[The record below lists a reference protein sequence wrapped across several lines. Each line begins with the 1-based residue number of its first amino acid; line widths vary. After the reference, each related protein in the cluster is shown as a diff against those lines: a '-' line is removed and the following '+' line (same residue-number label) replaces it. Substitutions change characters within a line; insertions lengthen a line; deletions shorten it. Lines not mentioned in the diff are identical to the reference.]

1 MNATETY
8 RVLLI
13 ENNKADAQLILK
25 ALQEADIVQFQT
37 EHVDHLSA
45 GLEKLKQSHFGIVL
59 LALSLPDSQGLD
71 TFRTLHAKHPAVPTL
86 ILSSLENDR
95 MALEAVH
102 LGAQD
107 YLVKKFIHAKM
118 IQRVI
123 RYAIERKKLDQLK
136 DDFVNTVSHEFRT
149 PLSIVKGALENL
161 EDGVGGNLTKKQEKS
176 VDMAR
181 RNIERLSR
189 LISDLLDLSRL
200 ESGRAKMNLQ
210 VVDAKTL
217 LEQVVENFRVPA
229 EENKIKLL
237 AEIPKNLPAI
247 CVDLDMLE
255 QVLTNL
261 ISNALRFARK
271 QAILRVKE
279 VPSQG
284 VQFSVTD
291 DGPGINP
298 EEQKRLFGKFEQLHR
313 PQGGAG
319 YKGTGLG
326 LVICKRII
334 DHHGGKIWVESTA
347 GQGATFSFLVP

>member
-1 MNATETY
+1 MQATETY
-8 RVLLI
+8 KVLLI
-13 ENNKADAQLILK
+13 EDNEVDAQLILK
-25 ALQEADIVQFQT
+25 ALHEADMVEFQS
-37 EHVDHLSA
+37 EHVHQLSA
-45 GLEKLKQSHFGIVL
+45 GLEKLKQSRFDIVL
-59 LALSLPDSQGLD
+59 LDLSLPDSQGLD
-71 TFRTLHAKHPAVPTL
+71 TFRTMHAKYPAIPAL

-123 RYAIERKKLDQLK
+123 RYAVERKKLDQLK
-136 DDFVNTVSHEFRT
+136 DDFVSTVSHEFRT

-161 EDGVGGNLTKKQEKS
+161 EDGVGGNLTEKQEKS
-176 VDMAR
+176 VSMAR

-200 ESGRAKMNLQ
+200 ESGRAKISVH
-210 VVDAKTL
+210 VVDVGSL
-217 LEQVVENFRVPA
+217 LDRVVENFRIPA
-229 EENKIKLL
+229 QEGHVELL
-237 AEIPKNLPAI
+237 TEISKNLPPVR
-247 CVDLDMLE
+247 VDLDMLE

-271 QAILRVKE
+271 QVILCVKE
-279 VPSQG
+279 VSGEG

-291 DGPGINP
+291 DGLGISP
-298 EEQKRLFGKFEQLHR
+298 EDQKRLFGKFEQIQR
-313 PQGGAG
+313 PQGGSG

-326 LVICKRII
+326 LAICKRII
-334 DHHGGKIWVESTA
+334 DHQGGKIWVESTV
-347 GQGATFSFLVP
+347 GQGTTFHFLVS